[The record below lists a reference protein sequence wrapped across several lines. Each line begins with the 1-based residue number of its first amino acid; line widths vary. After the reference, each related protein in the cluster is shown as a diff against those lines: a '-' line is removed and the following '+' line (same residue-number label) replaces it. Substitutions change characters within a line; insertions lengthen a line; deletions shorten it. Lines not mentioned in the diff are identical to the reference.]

1 VKSIIPVILLLAI
14 SGASMAG
21 DIEEPEW
28 QLVDTLDSVE
38 LRHYSPSIQ
47 ARTTLD
53 DSGQTSVGFK
63 RLAGFIFGGNDRS
76 QTIAMTAPVQET
88 LQDPVPTMAFTMPGE
103 YDIDDLPAPED
114 DRVVIVDVPERT
126 LAVIRFSG
134 WATRGKIASNS
145 RKLLETLE
153 DNGIEPV
160 SGTTL
165 NQYNPP
171 WTPPFL
177 RRNEISVEIPAI
189 LLASSE

>member
-1 VKSIIPVILLLAI
+1 MKSIMPAVLLLLV
-14 SGASMAG
+14 SCNSMAG
-21 DIEEPEW
+21 DIEEPAW
-28 QLVDTLDSVE
+28 HLVDTLDGVE
-38 LRHYSPSIQ
+38 LRHYSPSVQ

-53 DSGQTSVGFK
+53 GSGQTSVGFR

-88 LQDPVPTMAFTMPGE
+88 LQDSLPTMSFTMPGE
-103 YDIDDLPAPED
+103 YDIQDLTAPED
-114 DRVVIVDVPERT
+114 DRVVIVDVSERT

-134 WATRGKIASNS
+134 WATRGKIARNS

-153 DNGIEPV
+153 HNGIEPV

>member
-53 DSGQTSVGFK
+53 GSGQTSVGFK

-76 QTIAMTAPVQET
+76 QSIAMTAPVQET
-88 LQDPVPTMAFTMPGE
+88 LQDSVPTMAFTMPGE
-103 YDIDDLPAPED
+103 YALDDLPAPED

-189 LLASSE
+189 VLASSE

>member
-1 VKSIIPVILLLAI
+1 
-14 SGASMAG
+14 MAG

-28 QLVDTLDSVE
+28 HLVDTLDGVE

-53 DSGQTSVGFK
+53 GSGQTSVGFR

-88 LQDPVPTMAFTMPGE
+88 LQDSLPTMAFTMPGK
-103 YDIDDLPAPED
+103 YDIDELPAPED

-134 WATRGKIASNS
+134 WATRGKIARNS
-145 RKLLETLE
+145 MKLLQTLE
-153 DNGIEPV
+153 QNGIEPV

>member
-1 VKSIIPVILLLAI
+1 MKSIIPVILLLVI

-28 QLVDTLDSVE
+28 QLVDTLDRVE

-47 ARTTLD
+47 ARTTLNG
-53 DSGQTSVGFK
+53 SGQTSVGFK

-88 LQDPVPTMAFTMPGE
+88 LQDSVPTMAFTMPGE
-103 YDIDDLPAPED
+103 YALDDLPAPED

-126 LAVIRFSG
+126 LAVIQFSG

-145 RKLLETLE
+145 RKLLQTLE
-153 DNGIEPV
+153 QNGIEPV

-177 RRNEISVEIPAI
+177 
-189 LLASSE
+189 

>member
-1 VKSIIPVILLLAI
+1 VKSIIPVILLVVI

-28 QLVDTLDSVE
+28 HLVDTLDSVE

-189 LLASSE
+189 LLASAE